1 MKLTLL
7 VEGWNCYYQIV
18 KGLNQKNLNS
28 WRIKLTL
35 LNSWRMNLCFR
46 IAESSNC
53 QILGEWN
60 LDYSIVEGSNWLFRI
75 VDDENYIIT

>member
-1 MKLTLL
+1 
-7 VEGWNCYYQIV
+7 
-18 KGLNQKNLNS
+18 
-28 WRIKLTL
+28 
-35 LNSWRMNLCFR
+35 MNLCFR

>member
-1 MKLTLL
+1 
-7 VEGWNCYYQIV
+7 
-18 KGLNQKNLNS
+18 
-28 WRIKLTL
+28 
-35 LNSWRMNLCFR
+35 MNLCFR
-46 IAESSNC
+46 IVESSNC